1 MIDDYQV
8 SKLGKIRNS
17 TYFIVARALK
27 FGFDAEFLI
36 SQCNI
41 TVKILKDLGLH
52 RENDFMFQNLLLIVG
67 NLKLEIP
74 TIVDMIGNNYE
85 TIIDLIFEIS
95 NKDHRV
101 SLLKVLIGLILEASE
116 ELSYNKPLF

>member
-1 MIDDYQV
+1 MKNDLKALDQDRDGIVDDYQI
-8 SKLGKIRNS
+8 SRQGKIRNS

-52 RENDFMFQNLLLIVG
+52 RENDFMF
-67 NLKLEIP
+67 
-74 TIVDMIGNNYE
+74 
-85 TIIDLIFEIS
+85 
-95 NKDHRV
+95 
-101 SLLKVLIGLILEASE
+101 
-116 ELSYNKPLF
+116 

>member
-1 MIDDYQV
+1 M
-8 SKLGKIRNS
+8 
-17 TYFIVARALK
+17 
-27 FGFDAEFLI
+27 
-36 SQCNI
+36 
-41 TVKILKDLGLH
+41 KILKDLGLH

-116 ELSYNKPLF
+116 ELSYNRPLF